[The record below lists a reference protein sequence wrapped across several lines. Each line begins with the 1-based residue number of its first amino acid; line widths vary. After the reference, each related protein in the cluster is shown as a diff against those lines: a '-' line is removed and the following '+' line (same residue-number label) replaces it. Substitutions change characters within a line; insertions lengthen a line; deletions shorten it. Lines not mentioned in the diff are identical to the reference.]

1 MQRDGLEL
9 WVTLVEVGGNLD
21 AVQQRSAGP
30 GVVPSASE
38 AVVSAALLPRVRAWN
53 LRAGVLAAPVPHRCW
68 QSSSGCQ
75 PRRALWDPFG
85 GGDR

>member
-38 AVVSAALLPRVRAWN
+38 AVVSAALFLECEP
-53 LRAGVLAAPVPHRCW
+53 GTCEPVY
-68 QSSSGCQ
+68 
-75 PRRALWDPFG
+75 
-85 GGDR
+85 